1 MRKILFLFLFVA
13 IGFSLMAQDN
23 SAPAYTFGVRAGVN
37 GSSLLIRQISF
48 SYISGKNY
56 TSTQKMKIGAH
67 AGFVFD
73 VPIKNKFHFQTGLL
87 YVWQRFGQEQQCRY
101 TEGDIEVSTSSYSIG
116 SINTYTTHHLRL
128 PLMINYHFSTKPN
141 HLVVGAGLF
150 LNGTLSGMLAYDAS
164 AIVTTN
170 SVENGTT
177 TTTTQHYFGSGSLDP
192 YKNERQRLY
201 YTIENEDYVN
211 SYTVHNGKM
220 LKRMDVGAALELG
233 YQISQFYIGAG
244 AYFGLLNMCKD
255 KSKGG
260 FFSNGFAQR
269 NFNLQLTFGYNIQ

>member
-1 MRKILFLFLFVA
+1 MKKFLFLFLFGA
-13 IGFSLMAQDN
+13 LGCSLMAQEN
-23 SAPAYTFGVRAGVN
+23 SAPAYTFGIRAGVN

-101 TEGDIEVSTSSYSIG
+101 TEGDITVSTSSYSIG
-116 SINTYTTHHLRL
+116 STNTYTTHHLRL
-128 PLMINYHFSTKPN
+128 PLMINYHCSTKSN
-141 HLVVGAGLF
+141 HLVLGAGLY
-150 LNGTLSGMLAYDAS
+150 LDGTLSGLLAYDAS

-177 TTTTQHYFGSGSLDP
+177 TQHYFASGSLDP

-201 YTIENEDYVN
+201 YTLENEDYVN
-211 SYTVHNGKM
+211 SYTVYNGNL
-220 LKRMDVGAALELG
+220 LKRMDVGVALELG
-233 YQISQFYIGAG
+233 YQISQFYIGVG
-244 AYFGLLNMCKD
+244 ADFGLLNMCKG

-260 FFSNGFAQR
+260 YFSDGFAQR
-269 NFNLQLTFGYNIQ
+269 NFNLQLSFGYNIQ